1 MKEKISP
8 EKAFKN
14 IEWSFKIK
22 PEEIFD
28 FFKNPPV
35 QETDIEKKDLQP
47 EKLLEMLCEEH
58 SFSHERID
66 SVVEKLKEGKE
77 KEKQSRL
84 GRFLG

>member
-1 MKEKISP
+1 
-8 EKAFKN
+8 
-14 IEWSFKIK
+14 
-22 PEEIFD
+22 
-28 FFKNPPV
+28 V

-58 SFSHERID
+58 SFSHERIN

-77 KEKQSRL
+77 KEKQSKL